1 VRRREFIGLIG
12 GSAFALPAAARAQQ
26 RVMPMVGFLSTQ
38 SLDRYA
44 HLVAGFRR
52 GLREAGYIEDRDVT
66 IEYRWAENQYDR
78 LSHLA
83 AELVSRRANV
93 IAATGGTVSALAAKS
108 ATATIPIVF
117 VLGDQDPVRA
127 GLVDSVNRPS
137 GNATGVSMLISVLGT
152 KRIELLHELV
162 PRAATIG
169 MLMNPNGPDPEVQ
182 VQDALAA
189 GRALGRQIDVLKA
202 SNEREIEAAFA
213 TLAERKVGALAI
225 AADSFITSRTDHLV
239 ALAARY
245 ALPTIYPIGE
255 IAVRGGLMSYGP
267 NLVDLYR
274 QAGIYAGSIL
284 KGAKPADLP
293 VLQPT
298 KFEFVINLKTAK
310 TLGLDVPPKLLVLA
324 DEVIE

>member
-78 LSHLA
+78 LPHLA